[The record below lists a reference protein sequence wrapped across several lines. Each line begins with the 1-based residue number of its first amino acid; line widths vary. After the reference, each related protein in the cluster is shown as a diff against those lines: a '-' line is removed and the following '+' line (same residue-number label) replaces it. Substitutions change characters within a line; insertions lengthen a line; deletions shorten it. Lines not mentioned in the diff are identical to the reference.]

1 MTKRSLAIP
10 VVLLWQVLPSSAPA
24 GESVYKQDIRKTLT
38 FSSATGE
45 RKRLVVDNISGS
57 ISVVGAAG
65 TGVELVAHE
74 TIRGESENRIEVAK
88 QKVHLEISE
97 EPDRI
102 LLYVD
107 APWRCS
113 DGSIHSRGRDY
124 YGYDVEYDFELR
136 VPASTDLSLKTV
148 NHGAVSVKNV
158 DGSFH
163 IENVNGGI
171 TMGGIS
177 GSGSFSTVNG
187 DIKVEFA
194 KNPDSNSSFQTIN
207 GRLDARFAEDLSADL
222 RLKTFNG
229 EVYTDFAVT
238 SLPSASFT
246 ENRRERKKVYRNGES
261 FRVRAGRGG
270 PELSFDTLNGDIY
283 IVKNE
288 KSN

>member
-1 MTKRSLAIP
+1 MTKLSVAIP
-10 VVLLWQVLPSSAPA
+10 AVLLLQAVPACASA
-24 GESVYKQDIRKTLT
+24 GEAVSKQEIRKTLT
-38 FSSATGE
+38 FSAAAGE
-45 RKRLVVDNISGS
+45 RKHLVVDNINGS
-57 ISVVGAAG
+57 IDVVGTTG
-65 TGVELVAHE
+65 SGVELIAHE
-74 TIRGESENRIEVAK
+74 TIRAESESRIELAK

-107 APWRCS
+107 TPWRCS

-158 DGSFH
+158 EGTFH

-171 TMGGIS
+171 SMAGIA
-177 GSGSFSTVNG
+177 GSGTFSTVNG
-187 DIKVEFA
+187 DIKVGFV
-194 KNPDSNSSFQTIN
+194 KNPASTSSFRTVN
-207 GRLDARFAEDLSADL
+207 GRLDAQFSEALSADL

-238 SLPSASFT
+238 GLPSASFT
-246 ENRRERKKVYRNGES
+246 EDRRQRRKVYRNGDS
-261 FRVRAGRGG
+261 FRVRVGRGG

-283 IVKNE
+283 IVKDQQ
-288 KSN
+288 